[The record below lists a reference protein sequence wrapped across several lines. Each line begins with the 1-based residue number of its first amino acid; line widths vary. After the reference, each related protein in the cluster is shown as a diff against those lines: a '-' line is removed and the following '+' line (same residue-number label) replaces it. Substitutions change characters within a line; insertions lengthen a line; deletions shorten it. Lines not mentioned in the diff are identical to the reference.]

1 MMQIKENQQLKIKG
15 RVVIGQS
22 MKELTSIKIGGEAD
36 YFAVPQDLDDL
47 KLVLS
52 FCKEKD
58 IPFFVIG
65 NGTKLLMRDEGFKG
79 VIVKLGEHFKS
90 IKNNGRQT
98 RVGAGVDLS
107 TLIDFTTERGFSGLE
122 SLSGVPG
129 TIGGAIARNA
139 SAFGEDI
146 SQRVLS
152 VKALDK
158 DNNYLTLSREALGF
172 GYRTSIFLNNRDW
185 IIIEAELE
193 LWPREKEE
201 IVSRLEEIRKK
212 KVLSQPISFA
222 SAGCIFKNPSS
233 YSAGFL
239 IQEAGCLGMK
249 VGGAQV
255 SLQHANFIINKGN
268 ATARDVLRLI
278 QEIKGKVKDKF
289 NISLEPELEII

>member
-1 MMQIKENQQLKIKG
+1 MQIKENQQLKIKG